1 MKMIIALVIT
11 ATLLA
16 LSAVIAIRGHL
27 DAKTVREK
35 YETSQGIVLQ
45 LERQNETLRVKNAE
59 LSRNL
64 ETERTNAEMLKRAFL
79 DAEFPVDI
87 IEETEETATVGLPLP
102 EGRTNVI
109 SGMPYTTI
117 TDKKSE
123 QWALQLQARTDE
135 NGIRRYNEYI
145 LAAMGSAYTHT
156 IGDVFRVTLRCG
168 AEFDVMCGD
177 FKDDGSTP
185 FYGHP
190 AKNYDGQAA
199 TCVLEFIYDD
209 NALDDIVY
217 FAGTFT
223 ALQEYGGLYGD
234 GGDIVKI
241 EYLGRM
247 WEP

>member
-1 MKMIIALVIT
+1 MIIALVVT
-11 ATLLA
+11 ASLLA
-16 LSAVIAIRGHL
+16 LSAVLAIRGHV
-27 DAKTVREK
+27 DARTAREK

-87 IEETEETATVGLPLP
+87 IEEPEEAVTEGLLLP

-117 TDKKSE
+117 TNKQSE
-123 QWALQLQARTDE
+123 QWALQLQAHTDE
-135 NGIRRYNEYI
+135 NGVRRYNEYI

-156 IGDVFRVTLRCG
+156 IGDAFRVTLRCG

-177 FKDDGSTP
+177 FKDDGSAP